1 MPDPNTPIPFGLPRE
16 KGEQTD
22 RKFIEALARGLDVLR
37 AFQPG
42 DGFLGNQEIAQ
53 RTGLP
58 KSSVSRFT
66 YTLTKLGYLTYSE
79 RLEKYQLGSGVLAL
93 GYAYVSNLAI
103 RQVAKPLMQ
112 ELAENT
118 GTAVGLACRDRL
130 DMLYIE
136 YCAPTKVKTFRQEV
150 GDRLSMATSSIG
162 RAYLAALPD
171 DERAYFI
178 HYISKKVGDDW
189 PAVNEGVEEAV
200 KSYREKGYCTS
211 FGDWDKDVNGISV
224 PLVLGEGHIYTLN
237 CGGPKYRLSVD
248 YLKTEVAPQ
257 LKNMV
262 RNIEATIIRY

>member
-1 MPDPNTPIPFGLPRE
+1 MTLSLLNGLPRE
-16 KGEQTD
+16 KSEETD

-66 YTLTKLGYLTYSE
+66 YTLTKLGYLSYSE

-103 RQVAKPLMQ
+103 RQVARPLMQ

-118 GTAVGLACRDRL
+118 GTAVGLAGRDRL
-130 DMLYIE
+130 EMIYIE
-136 YCAPTKVKTFRQEV
+136 YSAPTKVKTFRHEI
-150 GDRLSMATSSIG
+150 GDRISIATSAVG

-171 DERAYFI
+171 DEREYYLQ
-178 HYISKKVGDDW
+178 YIEKRAGEGW
-189 PAVNEGVEEAV
+189 PDIKAGIANAVE
-200 KSYREKGYCTS
+200 SFREKGYCAS
-211 FGDWDKDVNGISV
+211 FGEWDKDVNGISV
-224 PLVLGEGHIYTLN
+224 PLTVGEDHVYTFN
-237 CGGPKYRLSVD
+237 CGGPRYRLTED
-248 YLKTEVAPQ
+248 YMRNEVAPQ

>member
-1 MPDPNTPIPFGLPRE
+1 MSEINGLPRQ
-16 KGEQTD
+16 KGEEPD

-42 DGFLGNQEIAQ
+42 DGFLGNQDIAQ

-93 GYAYVSNLAI
+93 GYAYVSNLSV
-103 RQVAKPLMQ
+103 RQIARPLMA
-112 ELAENT
+112 ELAENS
-118 GTAVGLACRDRL
+118 GTAVGLAGRDRL
-130 DMLYIE
+130 DMIYIE
-136 YCAPTKVKTFRQEV
+136 YSAPTKVKTFRQEV
-150 GDRLSMATSSIG
+150 GDRVAIAKSSLG
-162 RAYLAALPD
+162 RAYLAALPE
-171 DERAYFI
+171 DEREYFLE
-178 HYISKKVGDDW
+178 HISKKAGTEW
-189 PAVNEGVEEAV
+189 EEIKEGVAHAV
-200 KSYREKGYCTS
+200 FSFKEKGYCTS
-211 FGDWDKDVNGISV
+211 FGDWDKDVNAVSV
-224 PLVLGEGHIYTLN
+224 PLVLGEGNIYTFN
-237 CGGPKYRLSVD
+237 CGGPKYRLSTE

>member
-1 MPDPNTPIPFGLPRE
+1 MLPLNGLPRE
-16 KGEQTD
+16 KSDQPD

-42 DGFLGNQEIAQ
+42 DGFLGNLEIAE

-58 KSSVSRFT
+58 RSSVSRFT

-93 GYAYVSNLAI
+93 GYAYVASLSV
-103 RQVAKPLMQ
+103 RQVARPLMQ

-130 DMLYIE
+130 EMIYIE

-150 GDRLSMATSSIG
+150 GDRIAMATSSAG
-162 RAYLAALPD
+162 RAYLAALPE
-171 DERAYFI
+171 DERGYFLQHI
-178 HYISKKVGDDW
+178 GNKAGRDW
-189 PAVNEGVEEAV
+189 PEVEAGVSDAVN
-200 KSYREKGYCTS
+200 SFREKGYCTS
-211 FGDWDKDVNGISV
+211 FGDWDKDVNAVSV
-224 PLVLGEGHIYTLN
+224 PLVIGEGHIYTFN
-237 CGGPKYRLSVD
+237 CGGPRYRLSTD
-248 YLKTEVAPQ
+248 YMRNEVAPQ

-262 RNIEATIIRY
+262 RNIEATVIRY